1 MGRQRWVYRLEPP
14 RFPDDFPKRLERF
27 KVASGLSWRGLAR
40 ELCIDIR
47 LVKRWR
53 KGAKPDSAN
62 LIALFS
68 LAARI
73 GLLHLLLPEVSNCQV
88 KEVCPKKQTCVD
100 LASAA
105 PRENHCRSTA
115 GVRSAIN
122 SRLNDTDVLAIHASD
137 DGYTVQKSL

>member
-1 MGRQRWVYRLEPP
+1 MVPP
-14 RFPDDFPKRLERF
+14 T
-27 KVASGLSWRGLAR
+27 VHSGPPNGTRTCCPGGGLAR

-88 KEVCPKKQTCVD
+88 KEDCPKKQT
-100 LASAA
+100 
-105 PRENHCRSTA
+105 
-115 GVRSAIN
+115 
-122 SRLNDTDVLAIHASD
+122 
-137 DGYTVQKSL
+137 

>member
-1 MGRQRWVYRLEPP
+1 MEPP
-14 RFPDDFPKRLERF
+14 RFPLDFPERLERF

-68 LAARI
+68 LAAKMA
-73 GLLHLLLPEVSNCQV
+73 LLHLLLPA
-88 KEVCPKKQTCVD
+88 T
-100 LASAA
+100 
-105 PRENHCRSTA
+105 
-115 GVRSAIN
+115 GVQ
-122 SRLNDTDVLAIHASD
+122 LTDPE
-137 DGYTVQKSL
+137 